1 MNTGA
6 HQDSIR
12 KDSAFTSDSPG
23 NAGSPSRHNR
33 LPPPAPPR
41 SAKRAGVCIPSP
53 NSPSIAGPPG
63 ARPCLPRGCPPGSL
77 SPAEERCKNC
87 ESVNQEVQHKWA
99 SQTVLVVKSPP
110 ASAGRRKRHRFN
122 PRVGTITWRRA
133 WQPTPVFLPGEAQG
147 QRSLAG
153 CSP

>member
-77 SPAEERCKNC
+77 SPAEERGGGG
-87 ESVNQEVQHKWA
+87 A
-99 SQTVLVVKSPP
+99 SEPP
-110 ASAGRRKRHRFN
+110 GASAPPSGVSQRLISSSGAFLKSRPSGPGRFH
-122 PRVGTITWRRA
+122 PSG
-133 WQPTPVFLPGEAQG
+133 P
-147 QRSLAG
+147 
-153 CSP
+153 